1 MKFYYDV
8 VCPYAYIASTQ
19 VEAVA
24 AAAGASVQWCPVL
37 LGGVFR
43 ALGAPDDPNAG
54 LPPAK
59 AALGRLD
66 ILRQAARGG
75 VPLSIPPGH
84 PRRSVEA
91 MRLILAAPAARRAA
105 VSARVFRAYWQE
117 GRDIADAGVLDA
129 LERECALPPGARR
142 DPAARRALLE
152 NTAALV
158 AAGGFG
164 VPSFQVGEQLF
175 WGQDRLRFA
184 GAALRAARGPAPL
197 VFFHDFASPFS
208 YLAATQV
215 ERVARAAGRQ
225 VAWVPILLGA
235 LFLQIGTP
243 LVPVH
248 SVSEAKRA
256 WIRRDLA
263 MWARHWGV
271 PFTWN
276 PHFPLNTVAALR
288 VSLLEPAARPA
299 LYRAAW
305 VEGRNIADGAVLA
318 AVLDEAGLDGAAL
331 VAATADPEVKARLRA
346 NTDRAR
352 ERGICGVP
360 SFEVDGELFWG
371 QDRLEQLAERL

>member
-24 AAAGASVQWCPVL
+24 AGAEVQWCPVL

-43 ALGAPDDPNAG
+43 ALGAPDDPNAE
-54 LPPAK
+54 LPAAK
-59 AALGRLD
+59 AAAGRLD
-66 ILRQAARGG
+66 ILRQAARAGL
-75 VPLSIPPGH
+75 PLSIPPGH
-84 PRRSVEA
+84 PRRSVGA
-91 MRLILAAPAARRAA
+91 MRLILAAPAERRAA
-105 VSARVFRAYWQE
+105 VSTRVFRAYWQE
-117 GRDIADAGVLDA
+117 GRDIADPEVLAA
-129 LERECALPPGARR
+129 LERECGLPAGAHR
-142 DPAARRALLE
+142 DPAARRALYE

-184 GAALRAARGPAPL
+184 GAALRAARDPEPL

-215 ERVARAAGRQ
+215 ERVARAAGRR
-225 VAWVPILLGA
+225 VEWVPILLGA

-256 WIRRDLA
+256 WIHRDLA

-271 PFTWN
+271 PFTWS
-276 PHFPLNTVAALR
+276 PHFPLNTVTALR

-299 LYRAAW
+299 IYRAAW
-305 VEGRNIADGAVLA
+305 VEGRNIADGAALA
-318 AVLDEAGLDGAAL
+318 AVLDEAGFDGPAL
-331 VAATADPEVKARLRA
+331 VAATADPVVKARLRA

-352 ERGICGVP
+352 DRGVCGVP

-371 QDRLEQLAERL
+371 QDRLEQIAERI